1 MSKRGRITLDPDVEI
16 EADQEPEATVA
27 PETEVHAQR
36 TPVPGNNTRSM
47 VDAAKKMLTTG
58 TIVKTVLAGL
68 AVVSLVMLEKQK
80 ALNN

>member
-16 EADQEPEATVA
+16 EADQESEAAVA
-27 PETEVHAQR
+27 PEPEVHAQS
-36 TPVPGNNTRSM
+36 TVIHGNSTRSM

-68 AVVSLVMLEKQK
+68 AVVSLVILWKNK
-80 ALNN
+80 RP